1 MARGG
6 RGKKVVIN
14 SGKWRTVKSSKT
26 NNDSD
31 DEEVTKMTDADW
43 QRYFE
48 IMDDMQYHFVEQGEL
63 SSGLIQMFN
72 HSLLIHILPPMTV
85 YFSIQEEIM
94 KTYCPETSDAYERV
108 LAETKE
114 WIQNNR

>member
-6 RGKKVVIN
+6 GGRGRKVVVN
-14 SGKWRTVKSSKT
+14 SGKWHTVKSSKT
-26 NNDSD
+26 NANDSD

-63 SSGLIQMFN
+63 SSGLIQMFT
-72 HSLLIHILPPMTV
+72 HSLLIHILPPM
-85 YFSIQEEIM
+85 YSILLN
-94 KTYCPETSDAYERV
+94 SRRDYENI
-108 LAETKE
+108 LS
-114 WIQNNR
+114 

>member
-6 RGKKVVIN
+6 GGRGRKVTIN
-14 SGKWRTVKSSKT
+14 SGKWHTVKSSKT
-26 NNDSD
+26 NANDSD

-63 SSGLIQMFN
+63 SSGLIQLFT
-72 HSLLIHILPPMTV
+72 HSLLIHILIFMLATNMDIS
-85 YFSIQEEIM
+85 SILLN
-94 KTYCPETSDAYERV
+94 SRRDYENI
-108 LAETKE
+108 LS
-114 WIQNNR
+114 